1 MTTLLQRNRQV
12 KHFLKEI
19 DKLALSLPSLVL
31 LSKLTPCRWKIH
43 QWRCLGVV
51 LFFGASQSFS
61 GQFNPKSEKIPMRI
75 QRLALLTEPIRLHTG
90 VVPGEPR
97 IEILV
102 HLLYDSIKAKWYT
115 RLKQSRQAPILDGH

>member
-1 MTTLLQRNRQV
+1 
-12 KHFLKEI
+12 
-19 DKLALSLPSLVL
+19 
-31 LSKLTPCRWKIH
+31 
-43 QWRCLGVV
+43 
-51 LFFGASQSFS
+51 
-61 GQFNPKSEKIPMRI
+61 MRI

-102 HLLYDSIKAKWYT
+102 HLLYDSVKANWYT